1 MTIVARAR
9 KLPDDVLNE
18 MKSLLRISDK
28 KSGSPVVAEDLGEE
42 QNQDRFYVTRQE
54 LIPLVDEALRARGVA

>member
-54 LIPLVDEALRARGVA
+54 LISLVDEALRARGVA